1 MSHRLKSYIAWL
13 RTELMSVLMMAE
25 PEVWEQVR
33 AAAPDAQVDALF
45 RSPAIRR
52 FICEHALGQAGYEKD
67 GVVQRLRN
75 GSLYQLERLSID
87 WDQNG
92 YPANVFLFGRPLS
105 NTDDAAAFLGR
116 ISDFLSVPAGIPVS
130 GPEILDLVR

>member
-1 MSHRLKSYIAWL
+1 MSHRLKSYITRL
-13 RTELMSVLMMAE
+13 RIELMSVLMMSE

-33 AAAPDAQVDALF
+33 TAEPDAQVDALF
-45 RSPAIRR
+45 KSPAIRR

-75 GSLYQLERLSID
+75 GGLYQLESLSID

-92 YPANVFLFGRPLS
+92 YPANVLLFGRPLS
-105 NTDDAAAFLGR
+105 NTGDAAAFLGR

>member
-1 MSHRLKSYIAWL
+1 MSHRLKSYITRL
-13 RTELMSVLMMAE
+13 RIELMSVLMMSE

-33 AAAPDAQVDALF
+33 TAEPDAQIDALF
-45 RSPAIRR
+45 KSPAIRR

-75 GSLYQLERLSID
+75 GGLYQIESLSID

-92 YPANVFLFGRPLS
+92 YPANVLLFGRPLS